1 MSEKENAA
9 PPAGRKRWLTPATAS
24 PPAAASPPA
33 MASPPA
39 LASEKDGAAADRL
52 RGFLPGPLK
61 KRFGA
66 ATGPIEDDLVE
77 SNLSGETAAA
87 QDAASPGKGND
98 AGVRVPCNVA

>member
-1 MSEKENAA
+1 VADAGDGK
-9 PPAGRKRWLTPATAS
+9 PAGGRKPAGDGK
-24 PPAAASPPA
+24 PAGVGIR
-33 MASPPA
+33 
-39 LASEKDGAAADRL
+39 KGWR
-52 RGFLPGPLK
+52 RGRSVRQFLPGPLK